1 MATLSIKNTTS
12 ELNSKFGD
20 LRDSLGITSAEAF
33 EMLFAA
39 YEKQQVSTDAD
50 PTDHDLYT
58 PLLNSLA
65 SKEGF
70 EEINE
75 ALKYASAE
83 ELVTKGITYAAKTIA
98 TNGKKL
104 ESSNAPL
111 TIGGSAKKRILQ
123 AIQELAHHNDTV
135 EDPKEKWC
143 ITKSAIFKACGS
155 NQQTIAHL
163 VDQDPEVKELV
174 ESHNRKHGL
183 HPNQNRKGLKLK
195 GYQFPV
201 KV

>member
-1 MATLSIKNTTS
+1 MERFIEQCDCIVDTKTGLQWEKSTIEK
-12 ELNSKFGD
+12 KF
-20 LRDSLGITSAEAF
+20 T
-33 EMLFAA
+33 
-39 YEKQQVSTDAD
+39 
-50 PTDHDLYT
+50 
-58 PLLNSLA
+58 
-65 SKEGF
+65 F
-70 EEINE
+70 EE
-75 ALKYASAE
+75 ALNYASAE